1 MSGLAAVAPA
11 AEGAVAIARIEFVRP
26 AGLAAAAALA
36 LLLHA
41 LLLGGVDIGPGG
53 PAAAAEPPVPPA
65 VQVRSVTLPA
75 ALPAVAPEPAAP
87 TEPAPPPS
95 PRRVPTV
102 PAPAPEP
109 GGPAAAPPSAA
120 PAAAPLAEPA
130 ASQAIPEVAEA
141 ERAPPAEPAAS
152 APFEP
157 VPMALAAAASAATA
171 APPGSEAP
179 PVYSATLPPAV
190 TLDYELRR
198 GMLTGT
204 GTLSWRPDGARYEL
218 QLDGSVVGLRVL
230 TQVSRGRIDARGLA
244 PERFTDQR
252 ARRAMQAAN
261 FRRDVGRISFSGPTF
276 ELPLHPGVQDRL
288 SWMVQ
293 LPGIVAADPA
303 RRAAGQR
310 IVLQVV
316 GARGDTASW
325 TIEVIGTETLATRSG
340 PVPALHLRREPR
352 GPYDTRVEVWL
363 DPARQYLPLR
373 ATQQSG
379 DEDTFELRLR

>member
-1 MSGLAAVAPA
+1 MAALRPDPL
-11 AEGAVAIARIEFVRP
+11 RP
-26 AGLAAAAALA
+26 AGLGVAAALA

-41 LLLGGVDIGPGG
+41 LLLGGVAFGPG
-53 PAAAAEPPVPPA
+53 AAADLPAPAA

-75 ALPAVAPEPAAP
+75 PAPAAAADPVAPAAP
-87 TEPAPPPS
+87 
-95 PRRVPTV
+95 PRRVP
-102 PAPAPEP
+102 AEP
-109 GGPAAAPPSAA
+109 RPDA
-120 PAAAPLAEPA
+120 PAAAPEATPAAEPVVEPAPAAPEPA
-130 ASQAIPEVAEA
+130 ASQAAAQSAEA
-141 ERAPPAEPAAS
+141 GEPAGVPPTETAAS
-152 APFEP
+152 EP
-157 VPMALAAAASAATA
+157 APMAAPVVAAASAALAT
-171 APPGSEAP
+171 PPGSEAP
-179 PVYSATLPPAV
+179 PLYATVLPPAL

-198 GMLTGT
+198 GMLTGS
-204 GTLSWRPDGARYEL
+204 GTLSWQPDGARYEL
-218 QLDGSVVGLRVL
+218 QLEGSVVGLRVL
-230 TQVSRGRIDARGLA
+230 TQVSRGRLDARGLA

-261 FRRDVGRISFSGPTF
+261 FRRDVGRISFSGPTH

-316 GARGDTASW
+316 GARGDTAAW
-325 TIEVIGTETLATRSG
+325 TIEVLGVESVPTRAG
-340 PVPALHLRREPR
+340 AVAALHLRREPR

-363 DPARQYLPLR
+363 DPARHYLPLR

-379 DEDTFELRLR
+379 DEDALELRLR